1 MNTKLWLCTALVGLG
16 LSCWCNAEVY
26 RWVDS
31 NGKVHYTDKKPAE
44 DAEDVTKKVNKQNI
58 DTSSD
63 DLHKVGN
70 ILRKEN
76 DADREYTQQ
85 QQNDETQ
92 ERESRCNSAKA
103 RLQEIT
109 GNVIFLDDDGKVV
122 KVTEQ
127 ERQQMVAEVNAIISE
142 TCD

>member
-1 MNTKLWLCTALVGLG
+1 MNTKLWLCAALLG

-44 DAEDVTKKVNKQNI
+44 DAEDITKAVNQQNI
-58 DTSSD
+58 DTSSEE
-63 DLHKVGN
+63 LRKVET
-70 ILRKEN
+70 IMRKEN

-85 QQNDETQ
+85 QQHEKNQ
-92 ERESRCNSAKA
+92 VRQSRCHRAKV

-109 GNVIFLDDDGKVV
+109 GNVIFVDDDGKVA
-122 KVTEQ
+122 KITEK
-127 ERQQMVAEVNAIISE
+127 ERQQMVAEVNATISE
-142 TCD
+142 NCD